1 MGGAETVLVAMIKV
15 MLKIASTT
23 PKWAIEDGAIICVVM
38 AAWLLLMMV
47 VMITMAMS
55 DECRTMSRVM
65 GDDDD
70 AEDDDDVADDDE

>member
-1 MGGAETVLVAMIKV
+1 M
-15 MLKIASTT
+15 
-23 PKWAIEDGAIICVVM
+23 AIEDGAIICEVM

-70 AEDDDDVADDDE
+70 PDDDDDDVADDDE